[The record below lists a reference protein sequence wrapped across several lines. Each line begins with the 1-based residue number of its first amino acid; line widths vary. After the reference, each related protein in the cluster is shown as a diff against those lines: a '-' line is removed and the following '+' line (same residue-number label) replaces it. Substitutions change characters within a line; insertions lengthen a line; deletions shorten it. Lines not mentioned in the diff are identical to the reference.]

1 MKTKMKKSVALLML
15 LITII
20 SSISNI
26 AFASTEITGAELR
39 NGGQCDYH
47 LQFFDTNQNAWSYII
62 TTFVYYTENGVEY
75 PAYCL
80 DRTTQ
85 GVGEAGEYGVD
96 VTSLIEDVRIW
107 RLVINSY
114 PYQSPEALGLDNKY
128 DAFVAT
134 KQAIYSVIY
143 GWNPSEYYRGGDETG
158 ERIKNAIVRLVDI
171 AYNGSQTPE
180 NTNISINKVG
190 GIFEDGAYYSQK
202 FNVTSPIETSIYTII
217 ATAGLPD
224 GSRITDLAGNDKIQF
239 GGNEEFKVQIPKD
252 KFSSDIDIKV
262 NARAKCKTYPMFYGK
277 SRIAGRQDYLLT
289 FDPYGDIAGTGN
301 LNVKTNTGKIQI
313 NKTDS
318 ETSKAIEGVTFEL
331 YKADGTLV
339 GSVTTDKNGKASFD
353 NLYQGKYKLKE
364 TKTNKDYILNK
375 VEFNV
380 DVEYNKTTTMDIQND
395 HQKGN
400 LKIYKVDKD
409 NNRVVLGNVEFDL
422 YSEELQKVI
431 GTYKTDVNGEI
442 EIKNLRTGNYRLIE
456 KNTNKWYNLSDETPI
471 EVKWNKTEEKT
482 IENELKKGKV
492 KVIKVDLDNKEVK
505 IPDVEF
511 QVLDKNGNVL
521 ETIKTDKNGEATTK
535 DYPIRDYDTLT
546 IKETKTG
553 KWYKLNEKPQKVT
566 LKENEIT
573 TITFT
578 NEKKKGQIKVIKVD
592 LDNNEVKIPDV
603 EFKVYDQKGNV
614 VDTLKT
620 DKNGEATSKRLP
632 IDQEYKV
639 QETKTGKWYKLNEK
653 AEKVTL
659 KEDEITTM
667 TFTNE
672 KRKGQIQVIKTD
684 GETEVKL
691 EGVTFVVEDSKGNIV
706 DKIVTDKNGEA
717 TTKKLAID
725 EKYKVYE
732 ESTKKGYVLS
742 EEKQVVELTE
752 DEITTLTFKN
762 YKEYG
767 SIKIIKTSSD
777 GQNIEGI
784 EFKVTGK
791 TLTGEDY
798 EATFKTNEKGE
809 IFIDEVLTGE
819 YTIEELKG
827 EINSNYTI
835 PDIQKVVVEDKKTT
849 EVKFFNQLIETPN
862 TSDGRKIGLA
872 ISLTMI
878 SISGIGLLI
887 IKRKKAKKTNKK

>member
-1 MKTKMKKSVALLML
+1 MKTKMKKSVAFLML

-26 AFASTEITGAELR
+26 AFASTEISGAELKD
-39 NGGQCDYH
+39 GGQCEYH
-47 LQFFDTNQNAWSYII
+47 LQFWDTNQNAWSYII
-62 TTFVYYTENGVEY
+62 THYVYYTENGAEY

-96 VTSLIEDVRIW
+96 VTSVIEDVRIW
-107 RLVINSY
+107 RLVMNSY
-114 PYQSPEALGLDNKY
+114 PYQSPETLGLDNKY

-134 KQAIYSVIY
+134 KQAIYCIIY
-143 GWNPSEYYRGGDETG
+143 GFDPETRYKGGDEIG
-158 ERIKNAIVRLVDI
+158 ERIKNAVVRLVDI
-171 AYNGSQTPE
+171 AYNGTQTPS
-180 NTNISINKVG
+180 NTHISVNKVG
-190 GIFEDGAYYSQK
+190 DIFEDGAYYSQK
-202 FNVTSPIETSIYTII
+202 FSVSSPVETSMYTII

-224 GSRITDLAGNDKIQF
+224 GSRITDLSGNDKTQF
-239 GGNEEFKVQIPKD
+239 GGNEQFKVQIPKD
-252 KFSSDIDIKV
+252 KFTSDLEIKV
-262 NARAKCKTYPMFYGK
+262 NARAKCKTYPMFYGH

-301 LNVKTNTGKIQI
+301 LQVKTNTGKILI

-318 ETSKAIEGVTFEL
+318 ETSQAIEGVTFEL
-331 YKADGTLV
+331 TKEDGTLV
-339 GSVTTDKNGKASFD
+339 GSATTNSNGQAIFE
-353 NLYQGKYKLKE
+353 NLYQGNYKLKE
-364 TKTNKDYILNK
+364 TKTNKDYVLNK
-375 VEFNV
+375 VEFDVN
-380 DVEYNKTTTMDIQND
+380 VEYNKTKTIDIKND

-409 NNRVVLGNVEFDL
+409 NHRVVLGNVEFDL
-422 YSEELQKVI
+422 YSEELEKVV

-442 EIKNLRTGNYRLIE
+442 EIKNLRTGNYKLIE
-456 KNTNKWYNLSDETPI
+456 KKTSKWYNLAEETPI

-535 DYPIRDYDTLT
+535 DYAIRDYETLT
-546 IKETKTG
+546 VKETKTG
-553 KWYKLNEKPQKVT
+553 KWYKLNETPQKVT

-592 LDNNEVKIPDV
+592 LDNKEVKIPDV
-603 EFKVYDQKGNV
+603 EFKVFDSKGNV

-659 KEDEITTM
+659 KEDEITNI

-717 TTKKLAID
+717 KTKRLAID
-725 EKYKVYE
+725 EKYTIYE

-752 DEITTLTFKN
+752 NEITTLTFKN

-791 TLTGEDY
+791 TLTGKDY

-872 ISLTMI
+872 ISITMI

-887 IKRKKAKKTNKK
+887 IKRKKEKKEKNK